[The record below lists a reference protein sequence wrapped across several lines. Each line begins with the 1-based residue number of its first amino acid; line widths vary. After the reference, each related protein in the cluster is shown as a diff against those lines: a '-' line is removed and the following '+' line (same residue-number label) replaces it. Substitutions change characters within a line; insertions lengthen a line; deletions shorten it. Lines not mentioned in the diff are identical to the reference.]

1 MKITVKLYATLIT
14 SVPQDVLARHPELGQ
29 RGARTEIELSEGST
43 LSDLVTYLNLPQ
55 EQVKIT
61 FVNGK
66 KQKLDY
72 RLTAGDEVGVFPPIG
87 GG

>member
-1 MKITVKLYATLIT
+1 MKIAVRLYATLIT

-29 RGARTEIELSEGST
+29 RGTHTEIELSEGST

-55 EQVKIT
+55 EQVKVI

-66 KQKLDY
+66 KKDLNY
-72 RLTAGDEVGVFPPIG
+72 RLTAGDEVGIFPPIG